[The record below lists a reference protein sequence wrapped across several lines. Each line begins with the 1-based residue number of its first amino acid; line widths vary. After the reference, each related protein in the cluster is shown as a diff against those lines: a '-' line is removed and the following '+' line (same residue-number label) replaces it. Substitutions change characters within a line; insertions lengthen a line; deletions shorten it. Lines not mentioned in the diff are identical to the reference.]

1 MPKICGVT
9 TAVPPYR
16 VPQSD
21 ASRFAQHHFGDR
33 MRDLQR
39 MLTVFENAGIDTRY
53 FSRPVDWHV
62 EPHTIAEKN
71 EVYIQSATDLSVNAS
86 RRLLDQLHLTPTDVD
101 YIIYV
106 NTTGLATPSIDA
118 RLINRLGCRHDIRR
132 TPIWGLGCAG
142 GVAGLSHAY
151 HHALG
156 HPKDRIL
163 LVAAELCG
171 LTFIAED
178 FSRSNLVATALF
190 GEGAAAV
197 LICGD
202 ETGLDG
208 IPIRGTQSRF
218 YPDSLDVMGWHV
230 VSEGL
235 QVVFAQRIPDIVAA
249 NAKQDFSD
257 FLQKFQL
264 ELSDIDAYL
273 FHPGGKKVIEA
284 YRSALGFRDSE
295 LSLSEGILRD
305 YGNMS
310 SVSVLFVLE
319 RFMQQHKPGK
329 GGHGLISALGPGFCS
344 ESMLISL

>member
-1 MPKICGVT
+1 
-9 TAVPPYR
+9 
-16 VPQSD
+16 
-21 ASRFAQHHFGDR
+21 
-33 MRDLQR
+33 
-39 MLTVFENAGIDTRY
+39 
-53 FSRPVDWHV
+53 
-62 EPHTIAEKN
+62 
-71 EVYIQSATDLSVNAS
+71 
-86 RRLLDQLHLTPTDVD
+86 
-101 YIIYV
+101 
-106 NTTGLATPSIDA
+106 
-118 RLINRLGCRHDIRR
+118 
-132 TPIWGLGCAG
+132 
-142 GVAGLSHAY
+142 
-151 HHALG
+151 
-156 HPKDRIL
+156 
-163 LVAAELCG
+163 
-171 LTFIAED
+171 
-178 FSRSNLVATALF
+178 
-190 GEGAAAV
+190 
-197 LICGD
+197 
-202 ETGLDG
+202 
-208 IPIRGTQSRF
+208 
-218 YPDSLDVMGWHV
+218 MGWHV